1 MIKQKGVNLINE
13 KNLDVREY
21 INNMDECLAVADIVI
36 CRAGAITISEIEAVG
51 KASILIPSPYVA
63 ENHQYYNAK
72 VLADRG
78 AAILIEEKNLTDEEL
93 YLQVNKLINNKEKI
107 FKMGVNARSLAVLN
121 ASERIYNVVCEVLSS
136 NVVNF

>member
-1 MIKQKGVNLINE
+1 MSYVGLVQL
-13 KNLDVREY
+13 LLVRL
-21 INNMDECLAVADIVI
+21 N
-36 CRAGAITISEIEAVG
+36 
-51 KASILIPSPYVA
+51 
-63 ENHQYYNAK
+63 QYYNAK
-72 VLADRG
+72 VLADRD
-78 AAILIEEKNLTDEEL
+78 AAILMEEKNLTDEEL